1 MNLIDGEY
9 GSAEFSDLYL
19 RLLSAAL
26 DETNSSLSPRMRET
40 NLNAHVARGIS
51 MADMASPSIL
61 SRGYAPRALSVLIAS
76 EPGSNL
82 FFDALSTADKS
93 TQSA

>member
-1 MNLIDGEY
+1 MKPIDDERD

-26 DETNSSLSPRMRET
+26 DEINSSLPPQLKES

-51 MADMASPSIL
+51 MADMASPSIRR
-61 SRGYAPRALSVLIAS
+61 RG
-76 EPGSNL
+76 
-82 FFDALSTADKS
+82 
-93 TQSA
+93 

>member
-26 DETNSSLSPRMRET
+26 DETNSSLPPQLKES

-51 MADMASPSIL
+51 MADITPPSIRH
-61 SRGYAPRALSVLIAS
+61 RG
-76 EPGSNL
+76 
-82 FFDALSTADKS
+82 
-93 TQSA
+93 

>member
-1 MNLIDGEY
+1 MNLMDGEY

-26 DETNSSLSPRMRET
+26 DETNSSLSPQLKES

-51 MADMASPSIL
+51 TADITPPSIRR
-61 SRGYAPRALSVLIAS
+61 RG
-76 EPGSNL
+76 
-82 FFDALSTADKS
+82 
-93 TQSA
+93 